1 MDKLLLFFLLLAEP
15 VHTMAQ
21 SYGSEDNLAFV
32 WEVKQ
37 IDEFIER
44 FNGSNKT
51 LLVQYYKKND
61 PSMVFTREKLIK
73 SLFNTEDRHWDL
85 NEIVDFIAQVNN
97 KQHPKYLDFF
107 RANWYATVRSDV
119 TYKGAP
125 RVIIF
130 LMILQRQPSG
140 SSKWII
146 SGATAGFLRL
156 QEIKQHL
163 MKIPEP
169 RDSTVT
175 LNPASNTNDFLNIDK
190 VSKDKANIKNYF
202 LQAKNYN
209 DDLRL
214 VENEILNGHLVINKT
229 INVSYDFKQIPGWEI
244 AITQYNRQT
253 RNSGWL
259 INRLTRIPV
268 KN

>member
-1 MDKLLLFFLLLAEP
+1 MHKFLLFFLLLAEP
-15 VHTMAQ
+15 VYAMAQ
-21 SYGSEDNLAFV
+21 SYDSDDNLAFV

-73 SLFNTEDRHWDL
+73 SLFNTGNRHWNL
-85 NEIVDFIAQVNN
+85 KEIIDFIVQVDD
-97 KQHPKYLDFF
+97 KQHPQYLDFF
-107 RANWYATVRSDV
+107 RANWYAIVRSAV
-119 TYKGAP
+119 TYKGVP
-125 RVIIF
+125 KVVTF
-130 LMILQRQPSG
+130 LMILQNQSNG

-146 SGATAGFLRL
+146 SGAIADFLPLPR
-156 QEIKQHL
+156 IRQHL
-163 MKIPEP
+163 VKIPEP
-169 RDSTVT
+169 RDSTAS

-209 DDLRL
+209 DDLPL
-214 VENEILNGHLVINKT
+214 VENEILNGRLVVNKT
-229 INVSYDFKQIPGWEI
+229 IAVSYDFKQIHGWEI
-244 AITQYNRQT
+244 EITQYNRQT

-259 INRLTRIPV
+259 IDRLTRIPG